1 MAFSLVKDTQE
12 TEYVKVRIASQAYTI
27 GDAVYL
33 DRTADAIDMLP
44 VSVGNGT
51 PNSIFGV
58 AMETVASAATELLV
72 AVIQPWQVWKVDST
86 NASVV
91 NDKYQRMIIG
101 ASAGV
106 VNNSHTDV
114 AGSTAIFQQTG
125 VVGALTDAKI
135 VGNFLKINGISV

>member
-33 DRTADAIDMLP
+33 DRTADAIDVLP

-58 AMETVASAATELLV
+58 AMETVTSAATEMLV
-72 AVIQPWQVWKVDST
+72 AVIQPWQVWKVDAT

-91 NDKYQRMIIG
+91 NDKFQRMIIG
-101 ASAGV
+101 AGAGI

-135 VGNFLKINGISV
+135 VGNFLKISGISV

>member
-1 MAFSLVKDTQE
+1 MAFNLIKDTQE
-12 TEYVKVRIASQAYTI
+12 TECVLVRIASQAYTV
-27 GDAVYL
+27 GDLVYL
-33 DRTADAIDMLP
+33 DRTADATDVLP

-58 AMETVASAATELLV
+58 AGQTVTSAATQLLV
-72 AVIQPWQVWKVDST
+72 YVVQPWQVWRVNST

-91 NDKYQRMIIG
+91 NDRFQRMIIG
-101 ASAGV
+101 ATPGI

-125 VVGALTDAKI
+125 VVGALADSI
-135 VGNFLKINGISV
+135 LEGNLLRISGVSV